1 MPTRADR
8 KCASACCFNSGPLPL
23 AQRHVRIIVHRVPAM
38 QYVLENAGPDVEA
51 HAPHH
56 RFIGPKNAT
65 EHAVAPGHLKLWERT
80 PIRAGRGT
88 TTVRA
93 LLERHP
99 VQIPDVLADP
109 EYDFPQAQELMGF
122 RTVLAVPL
130 LREGVVLAGFDLR
143 EVQYEA
149 IPGLHPGRF
158 PDRAPLWWDG
168 PRPCPV
174 AQARAHDGRRP

>member
-65 EHAVAPGHLKLWERT
+65 EHAVAPGHLKLWERGEPRQFAPCWNAT
-80 PIRAGRGT
+80 PCK
-88 TTVRA
+88 
-93 LLERHP
+93 
-99 VQIPDVLADP
+99 
-109 EYDFPQAQELMGF
+109 F
-122 RTVLAVPL
+122 RTSW
-130 LREGVVLAGFDLR
+130 RTR
-143 EVQYEA
+143 NM
-149 IPGLHPGRF
+149 IS
-158 PDRAPLWWDG
+158 
-168 PRPCPV
+168 
-174 AQARAHDGRRP
+174 RRRRN